1 MSLINIPS
9 SPKKSF
15 TPKDTS
21 QISTNPL
28 SISVTCQLDLD
39 DDASSAFKLG
49 IKKPLL
55 GGDKQSVRPTR
66 KRPYLG
72 RHPLC

>member
-9 SPKKSF
+9 TPKQSS

-21 QISTNPL
+21 QISINSL

-49 IKKPLL
+49 IKQPLP
-55 GGDKQSVRPTR
+55 GGDKQSVRIIR